1 MSVRSNAIRPE
12 DLAASEAQA
21 VGQVVEMNDQRLDDV
36 SIVVPSTDNDDLG
49 DGDNRRGRQRRNRHR
64 AQAR

>member
-12 DLAASEAQA
+12 DIAGSDAQA
-21 VGQVVEMNDQRLDDV
+21 VGQVVEMNDQRLEDV

>member
-12 DLAASEAQA
+12 DLAASDSQA

-64 AQAR
+64 AQA